1 MQIPPIDKIYLRLVA
16 VEQET
21 AILRLKVVELSK
33 PEKKNATGSKQ
44 AKTKAK
50 K

>member
-33 PEKKNATGSKQ
+33 PKKKEKKP
-44 AKTKAK
+44 K